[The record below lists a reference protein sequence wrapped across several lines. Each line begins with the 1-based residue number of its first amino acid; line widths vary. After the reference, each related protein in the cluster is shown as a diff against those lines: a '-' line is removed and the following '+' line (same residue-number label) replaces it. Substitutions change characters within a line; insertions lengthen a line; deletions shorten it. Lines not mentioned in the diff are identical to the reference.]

1 MKRVRT
7 TCLKCALLLAFVVSL
22 FPIPVVKAK
31 PTGGDPYPCQHCA
44 CGCSSAEQC
53 WRSCCCFNDQQKL
66 AWAKKNGVKPP
77 VWFTANVSD
86 QDKPVAKACCS
97 NHTKKSCC
105 SSKSSTPTTLKP
117 NCCTAKTESS
127 PKTTANDSKKTSRRW
142 IVLNDALRCKGLSMT
157 LDKGIPKLPSSLHTS
172 ILAVS
177 CEAVF
182 YPNSCLESSVG
193 LLPPTP
199 PPRG

>member
-31 PTGGDPYPCQHCA
+31 PTGGEPYPCQHCA

-77 VWFTANVSD
+77 DWFIAKAPDPEKS
-86 QDKPVAKACCS
+86 VAKACCT
-97 NHTKKSCC
+97 NHTNKSCC

-117 NCCTAKTESS
+117 SCCTAKTESS
-127 PKTTANDSKKTSRRW
+127 PKTSANASKNSGRRW
-142 IVLNDALRCKGLSMT
+142 IVLDDALRCKGLSLT
-157 LDKGIPKLPSSLHTS
+157 LDKGIFKLPMQRAEAM
-172 ILAVS
+172 LAVS
-177 CEAVF
+177 SEALFCPRV
-182 YPNSCLESSVG
+182 CLTSSVG